1 MKTSFE
7 HINPK
12 GIYIGAQAIRE
23 TGIPMTTFYRYAREN
38 KIPKHKRL
46 IDGKTVFYGHELIR
60 DLTATEPILPE
71 VWFVRPKRGR
81 PKKRIE
87 L

>member
-12 GIYIGAQAIRE
+12 GIYTGAKAIKE
-23 TGIPMTTFYRYAREN
+23 TGLSMSTFYKDVRQG
-38 KIPKHKRL
+38 KIPKHTRI

-60 DLTATEPILPE
+60 ALTATEPILPE
-71 VWFVRPKRGR
+71 VYFVRPKRGR

-87 L
+87 I

>member
-12 GIYIGAQAIRE
+12 GIYTGSQAIKA
-23 TGIPMTTFYRYAREN
+23 TGISKSTFYRYISEE
-38 KIPKHKRL
+38 KIPKHKRI

-60 DLTATEPILPE
+60 ALTATEPILPK
-71 VWFVRPKRGR
+71 VYFVRPKRGR